1 MTLQKKD
8 FIEVEFTARVKDG
21 EVFDS
26 NIKEDI
32 TNEKL
37 KSKAKPFI
45 FCLGEDMF
53 LRAVED
59 FLIGKDIG
67 EYEIQLLPEQAF
79 GKREPRFVQMIPL
92 KVFLQQE
99 LNPIPGI
106 MFNFDGR
113 IGKVLTVSGGRVMVD
128 FNNPVA
134 GKEVIYK
141 LKILRKI
148 EDLNEKIKALN
159 EFFFRRELKFG
170 VKDKKLILEVEKPIK
185 DFVELFKEKFK
196 ELLDL
201 DVEVKEIGEKKE
213 ETSDEEKLN

>member
-1 MTLQKKD
+1 MKLQKKD

-21 EVFDS
+21 EIFDS

-32 TNEKL
+32 SNAEL
-37 KSKAKPFI
+37 KSKAKPFV
-45 FCLGEDMF
+45 FCLGENMF
-53 LRAVED
+53 LKAIDD

-67 EYEIQLLPEQAF
+67 EYELELSPEQAF
-79 GKREPRFVQMIPL
+79 GRREPKFVQMLPL
-92 KVFLQQE
+92 KVFAQQE

-113 IGKVLTVSGGRVMVD
+113 IGKVLTVSGGRVIVD

-141 LKILRKI
+141 IKVLREI

-159 EFFFRRELKFG
+159 DFFFRRDLKFEI
-170 VKDKKLILEVEKPIK
+170 KDKKLILEVEKPMEQ
-185 DFVELFKEKFK
+185 FAELFKEKYK

-201 DVEVKEIGEKKE
+201 EVEVRESG
-213 ETSDEEKLN
+213 